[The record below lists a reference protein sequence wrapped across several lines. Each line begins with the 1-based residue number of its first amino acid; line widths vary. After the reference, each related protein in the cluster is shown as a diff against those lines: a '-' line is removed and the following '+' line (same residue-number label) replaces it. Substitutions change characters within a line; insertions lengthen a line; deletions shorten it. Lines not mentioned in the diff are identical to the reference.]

1 MLCRLPVQINRED
14 FMVCFQNLLNQFDK
28 EETTISTVAIN
39 LRNEVQTNECCHKG
53 SKKKMFVIDSF
64 NNQVKRVKLV

>member
-28 EETTISTVAIN
+28 EETTISIVAIN

-53 SKKKMFVIDSF
+53 SKKKCSLLTVLITRL
-64 NNQVKRVKLV
+64 NVLN

>member
-1 MLCRLPVQINRED
+1 MLCRLQVRINRED

-28 EETTISTVAIN
+28 EETIISIVAIN
-39 LRNEVQTNECCHKG
+39 LCNEVQTNECCHKG
-53 SKKKMFVIDSF
+53 SKKMFVIDSF